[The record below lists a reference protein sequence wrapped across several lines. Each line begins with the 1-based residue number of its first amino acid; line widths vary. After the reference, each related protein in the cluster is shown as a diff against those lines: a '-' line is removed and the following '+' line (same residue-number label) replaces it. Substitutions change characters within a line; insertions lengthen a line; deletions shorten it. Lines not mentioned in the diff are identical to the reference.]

1 MTKRSETVSELAP
14 GPAGNGG
21 RPGTS
26 SETSSSVGLLLP
38 CARPRSG
45 NCLLLASVSG
55 RRGGE
60 PVGSCPGGEV
70 KGEIGA
76 RASGSNRTQG
86 ARPKTC

>member
-55 RRGGE
+55 RRGG
-60 PVGSCPGGEV
+60 
-70 KGEIGA
+70 
-76 RASGSNRTQG
+76 RAGRVMPRGRSER
-86 ARPKTC
+86 